1 MNKLVFLG
9 ILFFQIF
16 TLSNIVNGQQDSL
29 FQIISHGSRL
39 EDKIDAHRRIMEL
52 LPRSEVDSLKLHF
65 DAMLALSKQLNDE
78 NILESTYYDG
88 IDFYYLN
95 YAVQGANELHEEFK
109 NFLKKQ
115 NDTLDVINV
124 LIYQGLLFNNKQ
136 KPAEALKYLKESEEM
151 VRQLLDENVRQKKMS
166 VIYHNMAMSY
176 KVLLEYGKGLDVLFK
191 SLAIKQK
198 RKDSINISN
207 TYGIIANY
215 YGSMGLNEKSIE
227 FNEKALSIALTMND
241 KRSMAAA
248 YNNLAGNLMEA
259 DQLEKVEPYLLNAIK
274 LNQKENNVYW
284 LSINYQTISEY
295 YHSKNE
301 IDKSIHY
308 LRLAHQLNLKHE
320 QIYLLISTYSNLSS
334 RKLENQEIDSS
345 LFFGLKSYNL
355 AKQENDLES
364 IKSTAKILSSAY
376 DAKGNIIKAYRFLN
390 TYSILNDSL
399 NFENDAIDLV
409 TKETTN
415 KFRTQ
420 MMKDSLVSLN
430 QELILRKE
438 IEKEQ
443 LAKEAQ
449 EEVMT
454 LFVWIGIIL
463 AILSLV
469 MVFAYLDK
477 RKNSLLILKQ
487 KEEVEHQKE
496 LLEEKNR
503 EVTDSIFYAKRLQQ
517 AILPPIHQ
525 IQKALPNHFI
535 YFSPKDI
542 VSGDFYWMEASDKK
556 VLFAAADCTGHGVPG
571 AMVSVIGANGLKRCV
586 REFALENPAEI
597 LDKLSHLVE
606 ETFDQSADDVK
617 DGMDIAL
624 CSLEGTK
631 LSYAGANNP
640 LWVARKKSISPSL
653 EIIQSPTSS
662 PTPPITSTDK
672 IDLFEIKADKQPVGK
687 HDLRK
692 PFTSWEI
699 QLEKGDNVYVFSDG
713 YADQFGGVKG
723 KKFRNKRMREL
734 ILSIQDLTM
743 KQQRVKIENDFV
755 AWKGDLEQL
764 DDVCVF
770 GVKV

>member
-1 MNKLVFLG
+1 MNKLVFFG

-176 KVLLEYGKGLDVLFK
+176 QDLLEYGKGLDVLFK

-597 LDKLSHLVE
+597 LDKLSYLVE

>member
-1 MNKLVFLG
+1 M
-9 ILFFQIF
+9 
-16 TLSNIVNGQQDSL
+16 
-29 FQIISHGSRL
+29 
-39 EDKIDAHRRIMEL
+39 
-52 LPRSEVDSLKLHF
+52 
-65 DAMLALSKQLNDE
+65 
-78 NILESTYYDG
+78 
-88 IDFYYLN
+88 
-95 YAVQGANELHEEFK
+95 
-109 NFLKKQ
+109 
-115 NDTLDVINV
+115 
-124 LIYQGLLFNNKQ
+124 
-136 KPAEALKYLKESEEM
+136 
-151 VRQLLDENVRQKKMS
+151 
-166 VIYHNMAMSY
+166 
-176 KVLLEYGKGLDVLFK
+176 
-191 SLAIKQK
+191 
-198 RKDSINISN
+198 
-207 TYGIIANY
+207 
-215 YGSMGLNEKSIE
+215 
-227 FNEKALSIALTMND
+227 
-241 KRSMAAA
+241 
-248 YNNLAGNLMEA
+248 
-259 DQLEKVEPYLLNAIK
+259 
-274 LNQKENNVYW
+274 
-284 LSINYQTISEY
+284 
-295 YHSKNE
+295 
-301 IDKSIHY
+301 
-308 LRLAHQLNLKHE
+308 
-320 QIYLLISTYSNLSS
+320 
-334 RKLENQEIDSS
+334 
-345 LFFGLKSYNL
+345 
-355 AKQENDLES
+355 
-364 IKSTAKILSSAY
+364 
-376 DAKGNIIKAYRFLN
+376 N

>member
-176 KVLLEYGKGLDVLFK
+176 QDLLEYGKGLDVLFK

-443 LAKEAQ
+443 LAKEEQ

>member
-1 MNKLVFLG
+1 
-9 ILFFQIF
+9 
-16 TLSNIVNGQQDSL
+16 
-29 FQIISHGSRL
+29 
-39 EDKIDAHRRIMEL
+39 
-52 LPRSEVDSLKLHF
+52 
-65 DAMLALSKQLNDE
+65 
-78 NILESTYYDG
+78 
-88 IDFYYLN
+88 
-95 YAVQGANELHEEFK
+95 
-109 NFLKKQ
+109 
-115 NDTLDVINV
+115 
-124 LIYQGLLFNNKQ
+124 
-136 KPAEALKYLKESEEM
+136 
-151 VRQLLDENVRQKKMS
+151 
-166 VIYHNMAMSY
+166 
-176 KVLLEYGKGLDVLFK
+176 
-191 SLAIKQK
+191 
-198 RKDSINISN
+198 
-207 TYGIIANY
+207 
-215 YGSMGLNEKSIE
+215 MGLNEKSIE